1 MPLPRVFKLLLALT
15 LFSAAPFT
23 AYAETLWLSDVLW
36 VNVRTGPGSEYRSL
50 KTITSGTRME
60 VLEELEDSDFIRVRT
75 EDGLEG
81 WIPKR
86 YTFDEPTGRIQAENM
101 AAEKQQLQQQY
112 DTLEAKYTALLA
124 DKGDVNG
131 ELETLRTN
139 NAELSKE
146 LNRIKAISGDA
157 INLDAEYQDL
167 AEENARV
174 KNELDVLK
182 AENSSL
188 KEYNDTQ
195 MLYVGG
201 ILIIIGIILGVVLPR
216 LTGRKRKDGWQ

>member
-1 MPLPRVFKLLLALT
+1 MSVQRVFKLLLAFT
-15 LFSAAPFT
+15 LLASSPIYAL
-23 AYAETLWLSDVLW
+23 AETLWLSDVLW
-36 VNVRTGPGSEYRSL
+36 VNVRTGPGAEYRSL

-60 VLEELEDSDFIRVRT
+60 VLEEQEGSDFIRVRT
-75 EDGLEG
+75 ENGLEG
-81 WIPKR
+81 WIPRR
-86 YTFDEPTGRIQAENM
+86 YTFDSPTGRIQAEIVT
-101 AAEKQQLQQQY
+101 AEKLQLQQQY
-112 DTLEAKYTALLA
+112 DALDKKYKSLLA

-139 NAELSKE
+139 NDTLSKE
-146 LNRIKAISGDA
+146 LNRIKAISENA
-157 INLDAEYQDL
+157 INLDSEFQEL

-174 KNELDVLK
+174 KNEMDVLK
-182 AENSSL
+182 AENTSL

-216 LTGRKRKDGWQ
+216 LTGRKRKDGW